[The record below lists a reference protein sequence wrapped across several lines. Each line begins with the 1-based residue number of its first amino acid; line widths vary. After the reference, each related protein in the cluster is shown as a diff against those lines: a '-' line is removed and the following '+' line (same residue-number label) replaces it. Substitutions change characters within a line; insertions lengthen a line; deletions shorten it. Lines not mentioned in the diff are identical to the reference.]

1 MGMPRRAARRLRS
14 ASLWE
19 ATRLEVAA
27 STVKS
32 LEQTTTGRPSMR
44 PKPPILESAG
54 VSASMP
60 GTSEVLNVPTSRNE
74 PASSRRSTR
83 SRAFSAP
90 AARRRASRSGP
101 PMPRAFA
108 RRAWK
113 SFIRS
118 SQAMRW
124 AL

>member
-1 MGMPRRAARRLRS
+1 MC
-14 ASLWE
+14 E

-44 PKPPILESAG
+44 PKPPTLESAG

-60 GTSEVLNVPTSRNE
+60 GTSEVLNVPTLE
-74 PASSRRSTR
+74 E
-83 SRAFSAP
+83 RARVEQALHPLPRVERARVP
-90 AARRRASRSGP
+90 AARQPLGPAHAARLRAPGVEILHP
-101 PMPRAFA
+101 LVPGHGG
-108 RRAWK
+108 
-113 SFIRS
+113 
-118 SQAMRW
+118 